1 MPTWVIHVV
10 GNLGVILILGAYL
23 LVSSQRLKPSAPLYQ
38 ILNLVGAVILVAYS
52 IAFAAWASVV
62 LNGVW
67 TLIAVWALVRIR
79 LGKAEKDTAEKDTA
93 AEA

>member
-1 MPTWVIHVV
+1 MPTWVAHIV
-10 GNLGVILILGAYL
+10 GNLGVVLILGAYL
-23 LVSSQRLKPSAPLYQ
+23 LVSSQRLKPSSPLYQ

-67 TLIAVWALVRIR
+67 TLIAVWALVRIWT
-79 LGKAEKDTAEKDTA
+79 GKAEK
-93 AEA
+93 EAKEASAQA

>member
-1 MPTWVIHVV
+1 MPSWFIHVV
-10 GNLGVILILGAYL
+10 GNLGVVLILGAYL

-67 TLIAVWALVRIR
+67 TLIAVWALARIW
-79 LGKAEKDTAEKDTA
+79 LGKAAKEEKDASA
-93 AEA
+93 QG

>member
-1 MPTWVIHVV
+1 MPTWIIHVV
-10 GNLGVILILGAYL
+10 GNLGVLLILGAYL

-52 IAFAAWASVV
+52 ISFAAWASVV

-79 LGKAEKDTAEKDTA
+79 LGKADEA
-93 AEA
+93 AATDS

>member
-1 MPTWVIHVV
+1 MPSWFIHVV
-10 GNLGVILILGAYL
+10 GNLGVVLILGAYL

-38 ILNLVGAVILVAYS
+38 ILNLVGAIILVAYS

-67 TLIAVWALVRIR
+67 TLIAVWALLRIWM
-79 LGKAEKDTAEKDTA
+79 GKAANQEKDASA
-93 AEA
+93 QS

>member
-1 MPTWVIHVV
+1 M
-10 GNLGVILILGAYL
+10 GNLGVLLILGAYL

-38 ILNLVGAVILVAYS
+38 ILNLVGAVIVVAYS
-52 IAFAAWASVV
+52 ISFAAWASVV

-79 LGKAEKDTAEKDTA
+79 LGKADTA
-93 AEA
+93 AATES

>member
-1 MPTWVIHVV
+1 MPTWIIHVV
-10 GNLGVILILGAYL
+10 GNLGVLLILGAYL

-52 IAFAAWASVV
+52 ISFAAWASVM

-79 LGKAEKDTAEKDTA
+79 LGRAKEGAETES
-93 AEA
+93 